1 MKLTEGK
8 TRGNVKSMSQQ
19 SRPTKPPPAPKP
31 KKTLTTSFLPEKDLF
46 RVDEVADYFGV
57 DERTIRLW
65 IEHGHLVRE
74 KIVGVIRIP
83 RESIIKCRFPKSEK
97 NSEML

>member
-1 MKLTEGK
+1 MKLTKFK
-8 TRGNVKSMSQQ
+8 TKEDVKSMSQQ
-19 SRPTKPPPAPKP
+19 SRPTKPPPAPKQ
-31 KKTLTTSFLPEKDLF
+31 KQRLTTSFLPEKDLF

-65 IEHGHLVRE
+65 IEHGHLVLE
-74 KIVGVIRIP
+74 KIVGVVRIP